1 MKKEEPDIDSRVK
14 KKVMGWRGFFIAYG
28 TMMLLVGIQ
37 TGLIVMPIFH
47 TWSAWVQV
55 IVIMGYWAVVA
66 FLFSLVTN
74 TQIKEKYDGPMH
86 RLSNA
91 AKKVANGDFSLYIE
105 PLHSPDEHDYL
116 DVMFLDFNKMVQ
128 ELGSIETLKNDFV
141 ANVSHEIKTPLA
153 VIKNYT
159 NALNNENLSP
169 LERTEYTETIVKATD
184 KLSTLVS
191 NILKLNKLDNQEID
205 VQAKEFDLCQQLC
218 DCALHFESLWEQK
231 NICFTVDIEEKA
243 TIKADKD
250 MLEIVW
256 NNLLSNALKFT
267 SVGGNISLLQ
277 TSNENAITVSISDT
291 GCGIDSETKKRIFDK
306 FYQGETSHSGEGNGL
321 GLALAY
327 RVVEKLGGTLT
338 VESKVNKGS
347 AFTVSLPMKY

>member
-1 MKKEEPDIDSRVK
+1 MEKQQEIDIRVK

-37 TGLIVMPIFH
+37 VGIIVLSLSQN
-47 TWSAWVQV
+47 WNSWLQV
-55 IVIMGYWAVVA
+55 GVILGYWAIVA
-66 FLFSLVTN
+66 FLFGIITN
-74 TQIKEKYDGPMH
+74 RQIKEQYDVPMH
-86 RLSNA
+86 KLSKA
-91 AKKVANGDFSLYIE
+91 AKQVAEGDFSIYVE
-105 PLHSPDEHDYL
+105 PTHTPDQYDYL
-116 DVMFLDFNKMVQ
+116 DVMFVDFNKMVQ

-153 VIKNYT
+153 IIKNYAK
-159 NALNNENLSP
+159 ALGEENLS
-169 LERTEYTETIVKATD
+169 EGKRAEYIDTITKATE

-205 VQAKEFDLCQQLC
+205 VKVEEYNLCQQLC
-218 DCALHFESLWEQK
+218 ECALQFESLWEQK
-231 NICFTVDIEEKA
+231 KIKLNVDIEEKA
-243 TIKADKD
+243 TIKADRD

-267 SVGGNISLLQ
+267 NDGGEVSLFQ
-277 TSNENAITVSISDT
+277 TSDKDTVTVVISDT
-291 GCGIDSETKKRIFDK
+291 GCGMEAKTRKHIFDK

-327 RVVEKLGGTLT
+327 RVIEKMRGTLV
-338 VESKVNKGS
+338 VESEVNKGS
-347 AFTVSLPMKY
+347 KFTVTLPL